1 MVYPQAPITLTRIKI
16 PKISRISSESEAAI
30 EMQKSVLVNVAED
43 TNPSHTEQEQKD
55 SKSFGENN
63 KQDFIDHQ

>member
-1 MVYPQAPITLTRIKI
+1 M
-16 PKISRISSESEAAI
+16 SRISSESEAAI
-30 EMQKSVLVNVAED
+30 EMQKSVLFNVAED